1 MCALSGATG
10 PQAPHNRPSPR
21 GEEQM
26 STRDLH
32 VETITDDLH
41 TVYSS
46 LHRLSL
52 PTLLKLDLTMAQ
64 FKALVVVEGSSGISV
79 CEVGREL
86 GIGESAASLL
96 VDQLV
101 RHGYVGRTTD
111 QADRRRVL
119 LAATAPGKK
128 LLRELRHGRRQSL
141 EGWLA
146 DLGDDDLDVLASG
159 LHALTALVSAGTS
172 PAARVAPT
180 EKTRI

>member
-1 MCALSGATG
+1 MNDRE
-10 PQAPHNRPSPR
+10 P
-21 GEEQM
+21 
-26 STRDLH
+26 H

-64 FKALVVVEGSSGISV
+64 FKALVVVEASSGISV

-96 VDQLV
+96 VDQIV

-111 QADRRRVL
+111 PADRRRVL
-119 LAATAPGKK
+119 LAVTAPGKK
-128 LLRELRHGRRQSL
+128 LIRELRHGRRQSL
-141 EGWLA
+141 DGWLA
-146 DLGDDDLDVLASG
+146 DLDDDDRSALKEDIARREASAAQVAVEVAG
-159 LHALTALVSAGTS
+159 QAAAPSADPE
-172 PAARVAPT
+172 PATTNEAG
-180 EKTRI
+180 

>member
-1 MCALSGATG
+1 
-10 PQAPHNRPSPR
+10 
-21 GEEQM
+21 
-26 STRDLH
+26 
-32 VETITDDLH
+32 
-41 TVYSS
+41 
-46 LHRLSL
+46 
-52 PTLLKLDLTMAQ
+52 MAQ

-146 DLGDDDLDVLASG
+146 DLGDDDLDALAGG
-159 LHALTALVSAGTS
+159 LHALTGAGERRHTPRRTRRHDGEDHGHDIAQLERRS
-172 PAARVAPT
+172 RPSRERRVASASPT
-180 EKTRI
+180 SGSCSRARRSAC

>member
-1 MCALSGATG
+1 MNDRE
-10 PQAPHNRPSPR
+10 P
-21 GEEQM
+21 
-26 STRDLH
+26 H

-64 FKALVVVEGSSGISV
+64 FKPLVVVEASSGISV

-96 VDQLV
+96 VDQIV

-111 QADRRRVL
+111 PADRRRVL
-119 LAATAPGKK
+119 LAVTAPGKK
-128 LLRELRHGRRQSL
+128 LIRELRHGRRQSVRL
-141 EGWLA
+141 VEVPVSERA
-146 DLGDDDLDVLASG
+146 PVLKEYVR
-159 LHALTALVSAGTS
+159 TALSGRRHF
-172 PAARVAPT
+172 PVAPGAPLSEFDT
-180 EKTRI
+180 IADRYPVFRIDPR

>member
-1 MCALSGATG
+1 MNDRE
-10 PQAPHNRPSPR
+10 P
-21 GEEQM
+21 
-26 STRDLH
+26 H

-64 FKALVVVEGSSGISV
+64 FKALVVVEASSGISV

-96 VDQLV
+96 VDQIV

-111 QADRRRVL
+111 PADRRRVL
-119 LAATAPGKK
+119 LAVTAPGKK
-128 LLRELRHGRRQSL
+128 LIRELRHGRRQSL
-141 EGWLA
+141 DGWLA
-146 DLGDDDLDVLASG
+146 DLDDDDLEALARGLRALARTASSG
-159 LHALTALVSAGTS
+159 AR
-172 PAARVAPT
+172 PAAPGVKT
-180 EKTRI
+180 EGVKT